1 MGRRNLQDEILQK
14 RGRRPAGATRID
26 LYTSRSVKL
35 LEALQ
40 HLLREGDPEDTT
52 CEAEFTRYFPVA
64 LVACVEGYFRM
75 AIADLIDR
83 GPPFIDR
90 VVKLRDINVSTEVA
104 VAIQTR
110 KISLGEY
117 ISHFIT
123 ISSLEDI
130 CRALSALLDMD
141 FLDRLLSSR
150 FHLYRDEPPIQLEE
164 ARGDFV
170 VAVRDLFHTRH
181 MLCHEF
187 VPDLS
192 VDNGE
197 MMRAFTATDVLI
209 SLSEMII
216 WAEEGEDVEDVG

>member
-1 MGRRNLQDEILQK
+1 MGRRNLLDEILQK
-14 RGRRPAGATRID
+14 RRRRPAAATRID
-26 LYTSRSVKL
+26 LYRTRSVKL
-35 LEALQ
+35 LEAFKQ
-40 HLLREGDPEDTT
+40 LLKQGDPKATI

-64 LVACVEGYFRM
+64 LVACIEGYFRM
-75 AIADLIDR
+75 AIADLINK
-83 GPPFIDR
+83 GSPFIDR
-90 VVKLRDINVSTEVA
+90 VIKLRDVNVSIDVA
-104 VAIQTR
+104 VAIQTS

-117 ISHFIT
+117 IAHFLS

-141 FLDRLLSSR
+141 FLERLLSSH
-150 FHLYRDEPPIQLEE
+150 FHLFEDEPPFQLEG

-170 VAVRDLFHTRH
+170 AAVRDLFHTRH

-197 MMRAFTATDVLI
+197 MMRAFAATDVLV
-209 SLSEMII
+209 SVSEIII
-216 WAEEGEDVEDVG
+216 WAEECADEVG